1 MKYLLSLTATLAMMT
16 SFALA
21 VGHKYT
27 CPMHP
32 QIIRD
37 EPGQCPIC
45 GMDLVPV
52 STKPDEDAENDFS

>member
-1 MKYLLSLTATLAMMT
+1 MKYLLGLTATLAMMT
-16 SFALA
+16 SSALA
-21 VGHKYT
+21 DGHKYT

-32 QIIRD
+32 EIIRD

-52 STKPDEDAENDFS
+52 PTKPDEGSDDDRS